1 MNDKILVE
9 TPYSYVRHLIIN
21 RPQQR
26 NALDRQAYQLLIEKL
41 EAADN
46 EDDIRVIVLSGEGDC
61 FTAGNDLKDFT
72 REEFLN
78 SEKRSPGL
86 QLLLTL
92 HAMEKPVIAA
102 IEGYAVGIGT
112 TMLNHCDLAY
122 CGNSARFRL
131 PFTTLGLSPEGGSS
145 FYLPLIA
152 GFKKATELL
161 LFGEFFSAQDALQY
175 RLVNEIVEDSKVVAH
190 ALHKAKR
197 LSSLPFQSV
206 LATKKMLKQRNDALV
221 ETVLE
226 DEAKIFHKL
235 RVSDE
240 TQKIIAGFFHS

>member
-46 EDDIRVIVLSGEGDC
+46 EDDIRVIVLSGADNC

-72 REEFLN
+72 GEEFLN
-78 SEKRSPGL
+78 PEKRSPGL

-92 HAMEKPVIAA
+92 QAMEKPVIAA

-152 GFKKATELL
+152 GFKKAAELL

-175 RLVNEIVEDSKVVAH
+175 RLVNEIVEDNKVVAH

-240 TQKIIAGFFHS
+240 TQKIIAGFFHN

>member
-46 EDDIRVIVLSGEGDC
+46 EDDIRVIVLSGADNC

-72 REEFLN
+72 GEEFLN
-78 SEKRSPGL
+78 PEKRSPGL

-152 GFKKATELL
+152 GFKKAAELL

-175 RLVNEIVEDSKVVAH
+175 RLVNEIVEDNKVVAH

-240 TQKIIAGFFHS
+240 TQKIIAGFFHN